1 MEESI
6 FDTSELIELR
16 KSGELKAEGY
26 TTILNLIEFPKGV
39 EFEQLKV
46 LYPTRDDYDSAL
58 IWSAKLLEIGK
69 PVPATD
75 LIISAISTRTGLELV
90 TRDAHFKTIRIVA
103 KDLKLQINR
112 KAS

>member
-16 KSGELKAEGY
+16 KSGDLNTEGY

-39 EFEQLKV
+39 EFERLEV
-46 LYPTRDDYDSAL
+46 LYPTRDDCDRAFV
-58 IWSAKLLEIGK
+58 WSAQLLELGK

-75 LIISAISTRTGLELV
+75 LILSAISVRTGLELV
-90 TRDAHFKTIRIVA
+90 TRDAHFKTIKMVA
-103 KDLKLQINR
+103 RELRLQITR
-112 KAS
+112 

>member
-16 KSGELKAEGY
+16 KSGKLDVEGY

-39 EFEQLKV
+39 EFERLEV
-46 LYPTRDDYDSAL
+46 LYPTRDDCDSAF
-58 IWSAKLLEIGK
+58 IWSAKLLEMGK

-75 LIISAISTRTGLELV
+75 LILSAISTRTGLELI
-90 TRDAHFKTIRIVA
+90 TRDAHFKTIRTVA
-103 KDLKLQINR
+103 KELRVQIL
-112 KAS
+112 S

>member
-16 KSGELKAEGY
+16 KSRELDTEGY

-39 EFEQLKV
+39 EFERLKV
-46 LYPTRDDYDSAL
+46 LYPTRDDCDSAL
-58 IWSAKLLEIGK
+58 IWSAKLLKLGR

-75 LIISAISTRTGLELV
+75 LILSAISARTGLELV
-90 TRDAHFKTIRIVA
+90 TRDEHFKTIRVVA
-103 KDLKLQINR
+103 KELRVRIKH
-112 KAS
+112 

>member
-16 KSGELKAEGY
+16 KSGELQAEGY
-26 TTILNLIEFPKGV
+26 TTILNLIEFPKGA

-58 IWSAKLLEIGK
+58 IWSAKLLELGK

-103 KDLKLQINR
+103 KDLRLQINH
-112 KAS
+112 